1 MFMIIK
7 MLHVRFTSPV
17 FCEQISIAEKV
28 RMKDE
33 QEGRN
38 YYKIE

>member
-1 MFMIIK
+1 M
-7 MLHVRFTSPV
+7 RFTSA
-17 FCEQISIAEKV
+17 FCWQISMAGKV